1 LLGVGCHFRVIPF
14 APGDRA
20 LSRAKVMVAPSAVT
34 KRRSGRSTGQPS
46 RYRAGSDLP
55 TEFQDLVHTAAADAV
70 SKSAHTFEAVRV
82 LTLGC
87 TSLCSPTPHP
97 TASSHPATRPPHV
110 CPVSFWRQ
118 GAVVAL
124 EEALEPMLEA
134 LCKQALEHA
143 KKSGRE
149 EITEVDLKAV
159 SKNFKGK

>member
-1 LLGVGCHFRVIPF
+1 
-14 APGDRA
+14 
-20 LSRAKVMVAPSAVT
+20 MVAPAVT

-70 SKSAHTFEAVRV
+70 SKSAHSFEA
-82 LTLGC
+82 
-87 TSLCSPTPHP
+87 
-97 TASSHPATRPPHV
+97 
-110 CPVSFWRQ
+110 

-134 LCKQALEHA
+134 LCKQALEVA
-143 KKSGRE
+143 KKDGRE
-149 EITEVDLKAV
+149 EISPADLKAV